1 MRAQKSALRAGL
13 ARVRTLGELRGVAA
27 GLRSAQAGLVLADRN
42 FRWNIP
48 LSWCTLKTEPRV
60 PPSVVCVSSLSPGA
74 TCDWEMVRV
83 DEPQRS
89 VLIQ

>member
-1 MRAQKSALRAGL
+1 MRAQKSALRAEL

-27 GLRSAQAGLVLADRN
+27 RLRSVQIGLVLADHN

-48 LSWCTLKTEPRV
+48 LLWCTFKTEPRI
-60 PPSVVCVSSLSPGA
+60 PPSLVYPACLQEGA
-74 TCDWEMVRV
+74 TCGWEMVRV
-83 DEPQRS
+83 DELQRS

>member
-1 MRAQKSALRAGL
+1 MHAQKSALRAGL

-48 LSWCTLKTEPRV
+48 LSWCTLKTEDSSQRGV
-60 PPSVVCVSSLSPGA
+60 CIQLVSRSHLRLGNGPSG
-74 TCDWEMVRV
+74 
-83 DEPQRS
+83 
-89 VLIQ
+89 